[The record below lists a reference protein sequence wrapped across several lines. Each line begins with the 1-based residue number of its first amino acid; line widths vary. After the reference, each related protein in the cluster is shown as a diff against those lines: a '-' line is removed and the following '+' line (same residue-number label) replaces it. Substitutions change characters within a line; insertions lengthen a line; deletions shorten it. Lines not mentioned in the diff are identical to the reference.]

1 MVSGDGV
8 REGDRPRE
16 PLEHERQ
23 GLRRQQV
30 RGPLSHHGEGEV
42 RHQSSAPIN
51 MMILI
56 IMMILYIILER
67 RFSKFTCEIYYSL
80 ICFIE
85 VADGYG

>member
-51 MMILI
+51 IMITT
-56 IMMILYIILER
+56 IMMTLFIVYFRTSI
-67 RFSKFTCEIYYSL
+67 FKIYL
-80 ICFIE
+80 
-85 VADGYG
+85 